1 MTKDLNSN
9 YNQRLSQIAET
20 VENAM
25 EGYLSHDPNVPDTLH
40 KAMLYSLRAG
50 GKRLRPALVVL
61 SCEACGSK
69 EIIALPAAAAIEM
82 VHTYSLIHDDLP
94 AMDDDDWRRGQ
105 PSNHKVFGDGI
116 AILAGDALLTY
127 AFNAVAR
134 HIQKDSLVK
143 ELVFELS
150 QAAGAAG
157 MIGGQ
162 VEDLIHQN
170 ISGELAKVTY
180 IHIHKTAMMFRAATR
195 MGAICADAEKV
206 QIDQLGDFGL
216 KIGLAFQI
224 VDDILDITGTT
235 KELGKTTQ
243 KDLQAGKLTYP
254 AVMGLDQ
261 SKEHAEKL
269 ITEAIEALEELG
281 DPAEPLRGLA
291 RMLIKRNN

>member
-1 MTKDLNSN
+1 MTKKSN
-9 YNQRLSQIAET
+9 LTHNQRLVEIAET
-20 VENAM
+20 VEQAM
-25 EGYLSHDPNVPDTLH
+25 EGYLSHDPGVPETLH

-50 GKRLRPALVVL
+50 GKRLRPALVIL
-61 SCEACGSK
+61 TCQACGS
-69 EIIALPAAAAIEM
+69 EEVIALPAAAAIEM

-94 AMDDDDWRRGQ
+94 AMDDDDWRRGR

-127 AFNAVAR
+127 AFNTLSR
-134 HIQKDSLVK
+134 HVQKDSLVK

-170 ISGELAKVTY
+170 ISGELEKVSY
-180 IHIHKTAMMFRAATR
+180 IHIYKTAMMFRAAAR
-195 MGAICADAEKV
+195 MGAICADAEKTRV
-206 QIDQLGDFGL
+206 DRLGDFGL

-224 VDDILDITGTT
+224 VDDILDITSTT
-235 KELGKTTQ
+235 KELGKTAQ
-243 KDLQAGKLTYP
+243 KDSQAGKLTYP

-261 SKEHAEKL
+261 SREHAEKL
-269 ITEAIEALEELG
+269 IAEAIEVLEELG
-281 DPAEPLRGLA
+281 DPAEPLRDLA
-291 RMLIKRNN
+291 RMLLKRNN